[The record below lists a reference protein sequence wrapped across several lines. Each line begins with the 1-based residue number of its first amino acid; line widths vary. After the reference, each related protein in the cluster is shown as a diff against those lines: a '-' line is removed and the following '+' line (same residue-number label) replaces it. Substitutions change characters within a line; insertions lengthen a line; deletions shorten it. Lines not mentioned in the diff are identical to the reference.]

1 MVQHGALSKSH
12 VHHMLRS
19 KDARVRRAAFT
30 LLEASNP
37 RLRRDGELFMEVTR
51 FIWAANPSY
60 DVYQEFYRRHRQA
73 PYKVHELISA
83 RLQIEKQERQST
95 ATNRVTNN
103 SLLYKG
109 GFFRRLFRRRFSFWQ
124 SARCEAQQS

>member
-1 MVQHGALSKSH
+1 
-12 VHHMLRS
+12 MLRS

-51 FIWAANPSY
+51 FIWAANSSY
-60 DVYQEFYRRHRQA
+60 DVYQEFYNRHRQA
-73 PYKVHELISA
+73 RYKVHELISA
-83 RLQIEKQERQST
+83 RLHIEKQERHST
-95 ATNRVTNN
+95 DTNRVTDN
-103 SLLYKG
+103 SRLYKG
-109 GFFRRLFRRRFSFWQ
+109 GFFRRLFRRRFSLWQ